1 MAINQS
7 HIIDL
12 IPQLMKDEYFH
23 QLLALRTLAGVGWGV
38 NSKLYLL
45 VDGIIEMHNDCE
57 ESEFVIFDANFTFP
71 DLWKCP
77 RGGFRHVEFDFDVKS
92 NKFLDPEAENRKN

>member
-57 ESEFVIFDANFTFP
+57 ESEFVIFDAKNMTYQKATRCDNGFLITAYKNKQGEIVLEFNN
-71 DLWKCP
+71 
-77 RGGFRHVEFDFDVKS
+77 RGY
-92 NKFLDPEAENRKN
+92 